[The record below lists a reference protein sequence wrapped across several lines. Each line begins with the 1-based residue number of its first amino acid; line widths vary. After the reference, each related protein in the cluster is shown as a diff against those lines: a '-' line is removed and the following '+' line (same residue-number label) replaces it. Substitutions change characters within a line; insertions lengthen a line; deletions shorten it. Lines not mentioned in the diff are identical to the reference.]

1 MKSQNFIKLMLALTA
16 LVLLIATLTG
26 CYTEKKATKQA
37 VKAINVYPLKMLPI
51 FRGQYPC
58 VDVNKADTV
67 IVNTDTTIWVDCP
80 DTIPA
85 SQYFT
90 LHDTIVRKVQLPA
103 KTIRVPVTL
112 PVKTVTIVKEIED
125 LSRIVEKDI
134 QLAELQKKIDELQ
147 NKNDKKG
154 KAIKWLIFFLIGLSI
169 PYILKAIKFFKP

>member
-1 MKSQNFIKLMLALTA
+1 MKSQNFVKLMLALTA

-26 CYTEKKATKQA
+26 CVTEKKVIKQGIRS
-37 VKAINVYPLKMLPI
+37 INLYPEKMLSI

-67 IVNTDTTIWVDCP
+67 IVNTDTIIWIDCP

-134 QLAELQKKIDELQ
+134 QLNEKQKKVDGLQKSNDRWKKWFFILAATFGIAIFLRIKKIL
-147 NKNDKKG
+147 
-154 KAIKWLIFFLIGLSI
+154 
-169 PYILKAIKFFKP
+169 